1 VDRSSRFDEAGVCRA
16 LAAGFPVVVWRRF
29 SQGRNQ
35 LHTRFAQ
42 TLARNPAA
50 TLPDPTQSAERAS
63 WPNADA
69 PLHASVLTG
78 FNRERRE
85 FLFLESWT
93 GHDTP
98 RRMRAEELAATSYLT
113 FIFHP

>member
-1 VDRSSRFDEAGVCRA
+1 
-16 LAAGFPVVVWRRF
+16 
-29 SQGRNQ
+29 
-35 LHTRFAQ
+35 
-42 TLARNPAA
+42 
-50 TLPDPTQSAERAS
+50 
-63 WPNADA
+63 
-69 PLHASVLTG
+69 LHASVLTG

-98 RRMRAEELAATSYLT
+98 RRMRAEELTAISYLT